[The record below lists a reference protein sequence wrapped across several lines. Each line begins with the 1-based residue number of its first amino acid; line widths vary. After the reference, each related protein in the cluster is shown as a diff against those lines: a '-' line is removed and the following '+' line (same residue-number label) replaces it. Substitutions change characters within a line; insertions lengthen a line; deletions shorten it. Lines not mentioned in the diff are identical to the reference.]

1 VNTGR
6 TQGQLQTTL
15 PSYGFPKREKLLVPT
30 IRFTTHACH
39 TAENQSQISP
49 GLKRFRICNAQN
61 QIQCLTGSNPAV
73 FGKRICAKKTWQP
86 GAVLLQGIE
95 IAIFGGNTYK
105 NPNVFAGQFSQTA
118 LFQQHAGV
126 FSLRNQTAQRSD
138 CFPYIFNPPL
148 AQIFQPCS
156 AVATTPLWRNP
167 RCRTLDLSAPGGA
180 SACTAHADRSACM

>member
-1 VNTGR
+1 
-6 TQGQLQTTL
+6 
-15 PSYGFPKREKLLVPT
+15 VPT

-118 LFQQHAGV
+118 LFQKHAGIFFPSQSNGTAIRL
-126 FSLRNQTAQRSD
+126 FSIHLQPALSPDISTLQRCCDDTIVAQPTLQDAGSVCPRRSV
-138 CFPYIFNPPL
+138 CMY
-148 AQIFQPCS
+148 S
-156 AVATTPLWRNP
+156 ARRQVGMHVT
-167 RCRTLDLSAPGGA
+167 DLEVCAAKSG
-180 SACTAHADRSACM
+180 